1 MRLPHNVDEGTFSLD
16 CPTCQKELDIEI
28 KKRNEGSESI
38 KINGRHFHPKKA
50 TSFVIEPEKKVV
62 IASEVSTVLDLP
74 YKRRMRLIFVL
85 LLMVGI
91 LGMVS
96 SFSTIIGTFSI
107 YDLEEKSPNN
117 LVTLSVWVIDADS
130 GRALDNV
137 NVSLSSASGNFS
149 GRSNDQGLVVIE
161 DIVTGEMDLTIYKD
175 GYKTVKSGITIRKGS
190 PNVIDVPMEKGS
202 EEDELPILVHQF
214 KTKTYSGF
222 ITNVA
227 ASLMFLASIMALISA
242 FFVYKKEFF
251 SLALL
256 SAFLSVFSFGFLVGS
271 IIGFIAVIL
280 MIFSYDGFSHTHTL
294 LEMIDKL
301 RRENLPE
308 MLRPGERKLPGL
320 PPVRKRD

>member
-1 MRLPHNVDEGTFSLD
+1 MRLPPNVDEGTFSLD
-16 CPTCQKELDIEI
+16 CPACQKELDIEI
-28 KKRNEGSESI
+28 KKRNSGSESI

-50 TSFVIEPEKKVV
+50 TSFMIEPEKKVV

-74 YKRRMRLIFVL
+74 HKRRMRLIFVL

-107 YDLEEKSPNN
+107 YDLEEKSPTS

-137 NVSLSSASGNFS
+137 NVSLSSGSGNFS
-149 GRSNDQGLVVIE
+149 GMSNDQGLVVIE
-161 DIVTGEMDLTIYKD
+161 NIVAGEMDLTIYKD

-202 EEDELPILVHQF
+202 EDDELPILVHQF

-242 FFVYKKEFF
+242 FFVYRKEFF

-271 IIGFIAVIL
+271 IIAFIAVIL

-294 LEMIDKL
+294 LEMIDRM

-320 PPVRKRD
+320 PSLRKRD